1 MPKTTTVLLH
11 VAFDRAARLLRAAD
25 YGGGLNPAQWQSLR
39 YLARCNRFSNSQKA
53 LGDYLAAT
61 KGTVSQT
68 LAALVAKG
76 LIVKEP
82 RQGGGQ
88 SLFLTEKGR
97 QTLAADP
104 ALDFLGKLD
113 AFPAGDLKNL
123 LYDLE
128 NMVLPSLAA
137 GSAAWA
143 FGPCRNCAHLVTRTG
158 RKRKFHCGFFDVPLK
173 KKETKKLCA
182 HLSPRPEWED

>member
-25 YGGGLNPAQWQSLR
+25 YGRGLNPAQWQTLR

-68 LAALVAKG
+68 LASLVAKG
-76 LIVKEP
+76 LVLKEP

-97 QTLAADP
+97 QALAADP
-104 ALDFLGKLD
+104 ALDFLDKLD
-113 AFPAGDLKNL
+113 AFPTGDLKNL

-128 NMVLPSLAA
+128 NMVLPSLAPD
-137 GSAAWA
+137 AAAEA
-143 FGPCRNCAHLVTRTG
+143 FGPCRNCAHLEMRAG
-158 RKRKFHCGFFDVPLK
+158 RKPKFHCGHFNVPLK
-173 KKETKKLCA
+173 KKETKNLCA
-182 HLSPRPEWED
+182 HVSPRQQWLD